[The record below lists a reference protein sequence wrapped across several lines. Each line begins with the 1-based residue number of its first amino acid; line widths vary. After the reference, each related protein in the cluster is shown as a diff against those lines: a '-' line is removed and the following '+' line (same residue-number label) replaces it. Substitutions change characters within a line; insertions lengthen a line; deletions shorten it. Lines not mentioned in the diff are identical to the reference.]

1 MSRPSTL
8 VQLPSAVDGGPFAAE
23 VRALRA
29 AAELSHAEAA
39 QRVGVSLRWW
49 YYLHRGTRPPRP
61 ADVLAVAHL
70 DPLTTPAADTMAESL
85 AKGGPVPPF
94 AALAV
99 AHLAHLAGY
108 PLADVSQAVAL
119 AISPEALDAATAARQ
134 TGAEALARL
143 EALNRDRPMDLI
155 RAALQVH
162 LTAVLDRLDVI
173 LPRLTGKDPA

>member
-70 DPLTTPAADTMAESL
+70 DPLTTPAAE
-85 AKGGPVPPF
+85 
-94 AALAV
+94 
-99 AHLAHLAGY
+99 
-108 PLADVSQAVAL
+108 
-119 AISPEALDAATAARQ
+119 
-134 TGAEALARL
+134 
-143 EALNRDRPMDLI
+143 
-155 RAALQVH
+155 
-162 LTAVLDRLDVI
+162 LTAWRWPRSLESGSRYFPRTLRLGLGWSV
-173 LPRLTGKDPA
+173 TGRVA